1 MRLGRCLLLLV
12 VLLPV
17 AVPRAARAQVQEL
30 RASEAKLDSI
40 RQEQDRLQQELQTLR
55 SRVRDASDELTN
67 IARQREASAS
77 ALLELDYQTQLL
89 DESADS
95 LEQQLASTQAQ
106 VRRRTGQLGRRL
118 RSIYKRGPL
127 HSVRVLL
134 TAESFADLINRYRYL
149 HILARRDRAM
159 IEEVRGL
166 ERSLVAQ
173 NRTLQE
179 TLQQIE
185 LLRSQKEAEVAE
197 LERIE
202 QQSETALRQ
211 YRNAQTRTESRLER
225 LAEDER
231 AMTSLIE
238 RLERERI
245 ERERAEANRNRGGS
259 RTGAPVADAPA
270 SIGTRDLGTLA
281 WPVDGRIIYRF
292 GPERR
297 PNGVVLR
304 NQGIGIATAAGTPV
318 RAVETGTVVL
328 ARPFEGYGP
337 TVMVSHGGGY
347 YTLYLYLGRIDVA
360 EGQTVAAGALVGTVG
375 GEQTPE
381 GAHIEF
387 QVRAPVRTGVPE
399 AVDPL
404 RWLQERAG
412 S

>member
-1 MRLGRCLLLLV
+1 MLRRSLLLF
-12 VLLPV
+12 VLLLIAPP
-17 AVPRAARAQVQEL
+17 ALHAQVQQL
-30 RASEAKLDSI
+30 RSSEAKLDSI
-40 RQEQDRLQQELQTLR
+40 RQEQSRLQEELQALR

-77 ALLELDYQTQLL
+77 ALLELDYQTSLL

-95 LEQQLASTQAQ
+95 LSQQLASTQSQ
-106 VRRRTGQLGRRL
+106 VRRRTNQLGRRL

-159 IEEVRGL
+159 IEEVRQL

-173 NRTLQE
+173 NRALQE
-179 TLQQIE
+179 TMQQIE
-185 LLRSQKEAEVAE
+185 TLRAEKEAEVAE
-197 LERIE
+197 LERLE
-202 QQSETALRQ
+202 QQSQAALAQ

-225 LAEDER
+225 LAQDER
-231 AMTSLIE
+231 EMASLIT
-238 RLERERI
+238 RLERERV
-245 ERERAEANRNRGGS
+245 ERERANADRA
-259 RTGAPVADAPA
+259 RTGGTRAPA
-270 SIGTRDLGTLA
+270 AEPAASISTRDLGTLA
-281 WPVDGRIIYRF
+281 WPVDGNIIYRF

-304 NQGIGIATAAGTPV
+304 NQGIGISTAAGTPV

-337 TVMVSHGGGY
+337 TVMLSHGGGY

-360 EGQTVAAGALVGTVG
+360 EGQTVPAGETVGSVG

-381 GAHIEF
+381 GPHIEF

-404 RWLQERAG
+404 RWLRERAG